1 MQVDNKFI
9 DDLARVATGALG
21 TLAGARQEVE
31 TRLREQFE
39 RFLANMD
46 LVTRE
51 EFEVVQAMAVK
62 AREEQETLAGRCA
75 LLEARLEKL
84 EGVKPKTTRKRAAPK
99 TTKTAAK
106 TTKKKAAPRDA

>member
-1 MQVDNKFI
+1 MQVENKFI

-21 TLAGARQEVE
+21 TLAGAKQEVE

-51 EFEVVQAMAVK
+51 EFEVVRAVAAK
-62 AREEQETLAGRCA
+62 AREEQETLVERCA
-75 LLEARLEKL
+75 ALEARLEKL
-84 EGVKPKTTRKRAAPK
+84 EGAKPKTTRKRAAPK
-99 TTKTAAK
+99 TTKKAAKTAAK
-106 TTKKKAAPRDA
+106 KT